1 MSKRRS
7 FLLYPFSILYRMATD
22 IRNIL
27 YDTGILRSEK
37 FELPVIC
44 VGNITAGGTG
54 KTPHAEY
61 LINLLRNDFSIALL
75 SRGYKRKSRGFR
87 IASQTSTTLEIGD
100 EPLQISRKFPDILT
114 AVDTNRVNGIKTIMR
129 EYPDTDLIIL
139 DDGFQHRSVKPGLS
153 ILLTDYSRIIT
164 GDYFLPYGN
173 LRENPANRKRAG
185 VIVVSKTPESA
196 TESERKRIAGELKT
210 NESQKLFFTS
220 VSYGDAL
227 PVYENHA
234 PEKHLPG
241 KQDRI
246 NHGAVVLTGIAVHQ
260 PLIEYLQGF
269 FSEIIHI
276 PFPDHHYYSEDD
288 IEKAG
293 KAFWNL
299 KSREKMIITTEK
311 DAVRLREFSNI
322 DDSLKRAM
330 YIIPVGISFPNGDK
344 HDFDKMITD
353 YVRRN
358 KRNN

>member
-1 MSKRRS
+1 MAKRRS
-7 FLLYPFSILYRMATD
+7 FLLYPLSILYRVATD

-37 FELPVIC
+37 FEFPVIC
-44 VGNITAGGTG
+44 IGNITVGGTG

-61 LINLLRNDFSIALL
+61 LISLLRNDFRVALL

-87 IASQTSTTLEIGD
+87 MASQSSTTLEIGD
-100 EPLQISRKFPDILT
+100 EPLQIFRKFPGILV
-114 AVDTNRVNGIKTIMR
+114 AVDSDRTNGIKTIMR
-129 EYPDTDLIIL
+129 EHPGTDLIIL

-164 GDYFLPYGN
+164 GDYLLPYGN

-185 VIVVSKTPESA
+185 VIVVSKTPGSA
-196 TESERKRIAGELKT
+196 TESESKRIAGEMKT
-210 NESQKLFFTS
+210 NEAQKLFFTS

-234 PEKHLPG
+234 PEKHLSA

-246 NHGAVVLTGIAVHQ
+246 NYGAVVMTGIALPQ

-288 IEKAG
+288 IEKTR
-293 KAFWNL
+293 KAFLNL
-299 KSREKMIITTEK
+299 RSREKMIITTEK
-311 DAVRLREFSNI
+311 DAVRLREISNI
-322 DDSLKRAM
+322 DDSLKSKM
-330 YIIPVGISFPNGDK
+330 YFIPVGIGFPDGDK
-344 HDFDKMITD
+344 HEFDKMIFD